1 MGSLVRVARRIALA
15 AALILS
21 GAAHS
26 TAEAATITLAWDPSS
41 DPAVA
46 GYRVFVGT
54 GSGVYTQTFDVDRP
68 WFAFS
73 DAAPGRRYYFAVAA
87 LTASW
92 LVGVR
97 SREISGLADGPTAAP
112 GSGVSAD
119 GATVI
124 CLGAADTDCYTAQLT
139 VRTSGTISSVAAL
152 PDGRVL
158 FIENGRRLR
167 VAAGTTLLATPALTT
182 AATWINLAGV
192 AIDPA
197 FDTTRVVFVS
207 EIETREDGRRSLNV
221 VRYRELQNT
230 LGERAVVIA
239 AIPLPSSGAAPFAI
253 GPDGRIYVAIPS
265 GAAGEASV
273 SPYGASVLRFE
284 ADGSVPKDSR
294 GASPIFGS
302 GYTQPTAIAL
312 ESTQQRLWLTG
323 VDAQAAEPFTILDL
337 AASDTAEWPRR
348 PLPIRVGA
356 AQRAGAPASPDGLTV
371 AAPESGQAAT
381 SLFVLSATGLQRAR
395 VGRDQ
400 KLKELRDIALA
411 GFGQPVT
418 IAGGYARELY
428 IGVRTSA
435 AGGAAS
441 FAIVKLQSQ

>member
-1 MGSLVRVARRIALA
+1 MKSLVRVARRLTLA

-26 TAEAATITLAWDPSS
+26 TAEAATITLAWDPS
-41 DPAVA
+41 PALVG

-54 GSGVYTQTFDVDRP
+54 DSGVYTQTFDVDRP
-68 WFAFS
+68 WFAFT
-73 DAAPGRRYYFAVAA
+73 DAVPGRRYYFAVAA
-87 LTASW
+87 LTASRI
-92 LVGVR
+92 VGVR
-97 SREISGLADGPTAAP
+97 SREISGLADDPTAAP
-112 GSGVSAD
+112 GAGVSAD

-124 CLGAADTDCYTAQLT
+124 CLGAADTDCYTAQLS
-139 VRTSGTISSVAAL
+139 VRTSGIISSVAAL
-152 PDGRVL
+152 PDGRLL

-167 VAAGTTLLATPALTT
+167 VAVGTTLLATPALTA
-182 AATWINLAGV
+182 AATRISLGGV
-192 AIDPA
+192 AVDPA
-197 FDTTRVVFVS
+197 FGTTRVVFVS
-207 EIETREDGRRSLNV
+207 EIETREDGRRSLNL

-230 LGERAVVIA
+230 LGERALVVA
-239 AIPLPSSGAAPFAI
+239 GIPLPSTGAAPFTI
-253 GPDGRIYVAIPS
+253 GPDGRIYIAIPS
-265 GAAGEASV
+265 AGADEASG

-284 ADGSVPKDSR
+284 ADGSVPRDSR

-312 ESTQQRLWLTG
+312 EATQPRLWLAG

-337 AASDTAEWPRR
+337 AASDTTEWPRR

-356 AQRAGAPASPDGLTV
+356 AQRAGAPVSPDALTI
-371 AAPESGQAAT
+371 AAPEPGQTAT

-428 IGVRTSA
+428 VGVRTSA

-441 FAIVKLQSQ
+441 FAIVKLQSSQ